1 MDLNEIDKRL
11 DELEKEYL
19 DGDLDMEDYVRQRNI
34 LRHKKNVKTY
44 KKPTTPIPS
53 SGKYNTFLEN

>member
-44 KKPTTPIPS
+44 KKPATPIPQ
-53 SGKYNTFLEN
+53 SGTYNSFLGN